1 MTNEQALRLEYPFT
15 PDEIEWRVLRTTKD
29 KTKGQVA
36 AYVDSRAI
44 QYRLDGVL
52 GRENW
57 KNEFVTVQ
65 GANNDATS
73 HICTLSIYY
82 PERKEW
88 ISKSDGAS
96 STDIEPVKGGLS
108 NAFKRAASMWGI
120 GRYLYGLKNIWAN
133 LDEYKAIDKSE
144 YDRLSDLYVK
154 FVKRYLA
161 EQKKKSEPQSPQKP
175 PAAKQTPTQAPA
187 NTKSPA
193 EQPPQETAGPS
204 PAPTTK
210 PVPAGGRFA
219 AVPAQPQKAQPQQN
233 NQPELFQIID
243 TRLTKGGNGTSTLI
257 TFRDRTGAK
266 TSGYV
271 KGEVTLYPGTLIHS
285 PKIITKESPLTGKY
299 NIIES
304 YEIAA

>member
-1 MTNEQALRLEYPFT
+1 MTNEQALKLEYPFT

-29 KTKGQVA
+29 KAKGQVA

-65 GANNDATS
+65 GSNNDTTS

-82 PERKEW
+82 SERGEW
-88 ISKSDGAS
+88 ISKSDGAG

-120 GRYLYGLKNIWAN
+120 GRYLYGLKNIWAR

-144 YDRLSDLYVK
+144 YDRLNDLYVK
-154 FVKRYLA
+154 YVQRYLA
-161 EQKKKSEPQSPQKP
+161 AQKKAAAPQEAKNVQSAGQEIPQTPAKANSPAPQSPQE
-175 PAAKQTPTQAPA
+175 
-187 NTKSPA
+187 SV
-193 EQPPQETAGPS
+193 GPS
-204 PAPTTK
+204 PAPITK

-219 AVPAQPQKAQPQQN
+219 AKPAQQSHPQQT
-233 NQPELFQIID
+233 NQPELYQV
-243 TRLTKGGNGTSTLI
+243 TNMRVTKGGNGPSTLI
-257 TFRDRTGAK
+257 TIQDRTGA
-266 TSGYV
+266 TVSGYI
-271 KGEVTLYPGTLIHS
+271 KGEVPLRTGTLIHS
-285 PKIITKESPLTGKY
+285 PKITTKDSPLIGKY

>member
-1 MTNEQALRLEYPFT
+1 MTNEQAKRLEYPFT

-44 QYRLDGVL
+44 QYRLDSVL

-65 GANNDATS
+65 GTNNDTTS

-82 PERKEW
+82 SERGEW
-88 ISKSDGAS
+88 ISKSDGAG

-144 YDRLSDLYVK
+144 YDRLNDLYVK
-154 FVKRYLA
+154 YVQRYLA
-161 EQKKKSEPQSPQKP
+161 AQKKASTPQTPQKTP
-175 PAAKQTPTQAPA
+175 PDKQEAPQTPAKTTAPA
-187 NTKSPA
+187 T
-193 EQPPQETAGPS
+193 QPTQETVGPS
-204 PAPTTK
+204 PAPVTK
-210 PVPAGGRFA
+210 PVPVGGRFA
-219 AVPAQPQKAQPQQN
+219 TGPTQNPQPQQTKL
-233 NQPELFQIID
+233 PELYQVTN
-243 TRLTKGGNGTSTLI
+243 TRITKGGNGPSTLV
-257 TFRDRTGAK
+257 TFRDRTGV
-266 TSGYV
+266 TVSGYI
-271 KGEVTLYPGTLIHS
+271 KGEAPLRPGTIIHS
-285 PKIITKESPLTGKY
+285 PKITTKDSPLIGKY